1 MLSKE
6 KIKAC
11 QIKIANRVLDVT
23 LSVLGM
29 HDFERLVQVQ
39 GGWDCSPIQSHLSHE
54 GQQVA
59 RPRYLKYLGYCCRY
73 QIGRELHTVP
83 ISRALYIMAPVEAKE
98 LKVLLQELLD
108 KDFIK
113 PSMSPW
119 QAPVLFVK
127 KKDWSMRLCISYR
140 ELNKVTIKN
149 DAMKA
154 DDWEVLQSTLH
165 IVFRL
170 GDEKDLCVELGGDAS
185 ILHLE
190 VVDIILV

>member
-1 MLSKE
+1 MVKE
-6 KIKAC
+6 YP
-11 QIKIANRVLDVT
+11 DVFPKE
-23 LSVLGM
+23 LLGFPS
-29 HDFERLVQVQ
+29 HKEIDFSIDL
-39 GGWDCSPIQSHLSHE
+39 
-54 GQQVA
+54 
-59 RPRYLKYLGYCCRY
+59 
-73 QIGRELHTVP
+73 ELHTVP

-149 DAMKA
+149 EYLQLKI
-154 DDWEVLQSTLH
+154 DDL
-165 IVFRL
+165 F
-170 GDEKDLCVELGGDAS
+170 D
-185 ILHLE
+185 
-190 VVDIILV
+190 